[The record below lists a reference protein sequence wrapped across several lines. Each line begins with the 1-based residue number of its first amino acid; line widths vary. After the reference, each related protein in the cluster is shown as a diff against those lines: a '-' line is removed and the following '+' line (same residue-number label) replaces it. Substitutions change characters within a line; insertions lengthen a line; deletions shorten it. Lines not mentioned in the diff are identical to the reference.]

1 MSDHY
6 ALDSDIEKVISG
18 LKELSKNL
26 FIIEEAAKIVAHS
39 LHSGGT
45 VFFCG
50 NGGSA
55 ADSQHWAAELTG
67 RFNYSRRA
75 YRALALTVDTSAI
88 TAIGNDFGF
97 EKIFARQLEGL
108 AREGDVLVGI
118 TTTGNS
124 RNVVEAAKLMKQIGG
139 KVIGFSGA
147 IPGKLDEFSDILIR
161 AQADRTDLVQD
172 IQVVIGH
179 SLCKITEQILV
190 ELGN

>member
-1 MSDHY
+1 MSDPY

-26 FIIEEAAKIVAHS
+26 FIIEEAAKLVAQA
-39 LHSGGT
+39 LHKGGT

-67 RFNYSRRA
+67 RFNYSRPA
-75 YRALALTVDTSAI
+75 YRALALTVDTSAL

-118 TTTGNS
+118 STTGNS
-124 RNVVEAAKLMKQIGG
+124 KNVVEAAKSMKLIGG
-139 KVIGFSGA
+139 KVIGFSGP
-147 IPGKLDEFSDILIR
+147 IPGDIDEFSDILIR